1 MKKRRVVLALIT
13 AGVAIVLWIVAL
25 SPMPVWAYLVSAYV
39 GLSIIKIRTF
49 LEHRAHEKARCRS
62 VIIEDRGLLSFLFL
76 KNNLH
81 AVHHSCPNLPWY
93 ELEAHYTRRRD
104 AFLTRNGGYAYR
116 SYAQVAR
123 LFLLHAKDPVP
134 HTLMP
139 QGPVTTPAPQHSASE
154 HQVS

>member
-1 MKKRRVVLALIT
+1 MPLWLYA
-13 AGVAIVLWIVAL
+13 VAVYASL
-25 SPMPVWAYLVSAYV
+25 SL
-39 GLSIIKIRTF
+39 LKIRTF

-81 AVHHSCPNLPWY
+81 AVHHSCPNLTWY
-93 ELEAHYTRRRD
+93 ELEDHYSRRRD

-139 QGPVTTPAPQHSASE
+139 QGAVTPPAPQPSARE
-154 HQVS
+154 HPVS